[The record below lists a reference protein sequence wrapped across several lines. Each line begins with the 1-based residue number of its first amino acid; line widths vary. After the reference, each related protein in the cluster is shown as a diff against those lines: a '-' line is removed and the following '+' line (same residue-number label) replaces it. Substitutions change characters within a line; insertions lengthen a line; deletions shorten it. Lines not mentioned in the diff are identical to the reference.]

1 MRSGR
6 LTARERI
13 HALVDDGS
21 WREIGLLALP
31 ELRREAPSPGDAI
44 ITGLGRIGG
53 RKVCVVAI
61 DATVLA
67 GTTAPVNMRKQNRV
81 AEWAGKR
88 GHAADLPLRQRRRP
102 PAGPAG
108 LALLGRARSTS
119 RTFLQSPEGC
129 PSIPRITAVLGP
141 SFGDAALHAAIADL
155 VVMKRDAAIALSG
168 PPVIKGA
175 IGEDISNEE
184 LGGPAVAHETS
195 RQRARRRRRGGRG
208 DRLGQALPLLPARR
222 RRPAGAGRAAGRA
235 GARRR
240 GAADARPG
248 ATRAAA
254 TTCARCCRRSST
266 RDSLFNWGER
276 YGRSLITALARIDG
290 QPVGV
295 VASASRCSAPA
306 CSTSRR

>member
-1 MRSGR
+1 MIGETTSSTPLEDLERRRAEALAMGGEERIARHHACGR

-13 HALVDDGS
+13 AALVDDGS

-88 GHAADLPLRQRRRP
+88 GMPLIFLSDNDGGRLPGPARVALLRRPVRLHARSCSRP
-102 PAGPAG
+102 PAARRS
-108 LALLGRARSTS
+108 RASPRCSARASATPRCTPRS
-119 RTFLQSPEGC
+119 PN
-129 PSIPRITAVLGP
+129 
-141 SFGDAALHAAIADL
+141 L
-155 VVMKRDAAIALSG
+155 VVMKRDASIALSG

-184 LGGPAVAHETS
+184 LGGPAVAHET
-195 RQRARRRRRGGRG
+195 RGSAHVVVDERGRG
-208 DRLGQALPLLPARR
+208 DRRRQALPLLHARR
-222 RRPAGAGRAAGRA
+222 GRPAGAGGAAGRA
-235 GARRR
+235 GARRG
-240 GAADARPG
+240 GAAHARP
-248 ATRAAA
+248 
-254 TTCARCCRRSST
+254 
-266 RDSLFNWGER
+266 E
-276 YGRSLITALARIDG
+276 
-290 QPVGV
+290 QP
-295 VASASRCSAPA
+295 AP
-306 CSTSRR
+306 RL